1 MEARLWAARA
11 QMAAAGVK
19 RRKKERIKKL
29 NLTTHYMN
37 NEQFEAIGRGDRL
50 LINGAWYEAGIA
62 VTRAAR
68 ELRRVKDGARMWLKR
83 RFRGGAF
90 VLELQAANP
99 IRK

>member
-1 MEARLWAARA
+1 MGGSCANGRSGRQTSQEVTH
-11 QMAAAGVK
+11 Q
-19 RRKKERIKKL
+19 KL

-37 NEQFEAIGRGDRL
+37 NEQFEAIERGDRL

-68 ELRRVKDGARMWLKR
+68 ELRRAKDGARMWLKR

-99 IRK
+99 VRK